1 MEARGDALEN
11 EYFYRKE
18 QELIAKMKAKLEQED
33 SKSLDIGCPKCDGML
48 VEADFQTIK
57 INPIIGK
64 GCRAGE
70 SFCHTSSIYGQDSFS
85 SSLHLSHAFAGVGN
99 KLHIIPS

>member
-1 MEARGDALEN
+1 MAIDMEARGDALEN

-18 QELIAKMKAKLEQED
+18 QELIAKMKAKLEKED

-57 INPIIGK
+57 IDVCNKCSGVWLDPGELAQVVDHEKEGGWFGK
-64 GCRAGE
+64 MFG
-70 SFCHTSSIYGQDSFS
+70 
-85 SSLHLSHAFAGVGN
+85 
-99 KLHIIPS
+99 